1 MFTETHLLV
10 FCQEKLRIGEPNGIT
25 DASWA
30 ILSTCCVARTN
41 DLYSAKISNF
51 TVSLRHSSSGR
62 YRITFTHE
70 RQNAS
75 SINETLICNIE
86 NELYVRILKAHLS
99 FFDDVTGDPCI
110 WMKQHMAASGIQKLI
125 PLSRLELS
133 NVASNI
139 ALELGIQTHRSYK
152 QYAFR
157 HLGFRRLSAMHICT
171 IILMRIG
178 NWNHSTPVVDPT
190 ISRSSARLANAPIVL
205 VFK

>member
-10 FCQEKLRIGEPNGIT
+10 FCQEKLRIGERNGIR

-51 TVSLRHSSSGR
+51 TFTLRHSTSGR
-62 YRITFTHE
+62 YRISFSHA
-70 RQNAS
+70 RKNAS
-75 SINETLICNIE
+75 SINETIICNIE
-86 NELYVRILKAHLS
+86 NDLYVEILKSHLS
-99 FFDDVTGDPCI
+99 FCDIDTGDNSI
-110 WMKQHMAASGIQKLI
+110 WIKLHTTASGLQKAF

-139 ALELGIQTHRSYK
+139 ALELGISTHGSYK
-152 QYAFR
+152 QHAFR

-171 IILMRIG
+171 TVLMRIG
-178 NWNHSTPVVDPT
+178 NWNHSAPVIDGT

-205 VFK
+205 VFH